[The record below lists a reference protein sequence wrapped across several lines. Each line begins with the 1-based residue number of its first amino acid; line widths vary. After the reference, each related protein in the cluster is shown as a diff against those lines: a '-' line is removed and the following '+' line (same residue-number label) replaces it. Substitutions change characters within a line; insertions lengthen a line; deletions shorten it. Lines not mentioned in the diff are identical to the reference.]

1 MEEEGNVYTCLDTP
15 PQEST
20 RTRTRKGARGSNQ
33 SAGGWSEV
41 CMYIC
46 MQA

>member
-1 MEEEGNVYTCLDTP
+1 MNMEEEGNVYTCLDTP

-33 SAGGWSEV
+33 SAGG
-41 CMYIC
+41 
-46 MQA
+46 